1 MNELLTA
8 QWQNWDRLVRMRS
21 SSSTGRF
28 ICPRFGGNDILGKK
42 DNTVS
47 RVCTCKDSY
56 DKELGKEESLIE
68 YLSV

>member
-1 MNELLTA
+1 
-8 QWQNWDRLVRMRS
+8 MRS